1 MEEAAGIIG
10 VSQEIEVSGK
20 RYKIAPL
27 TLRALQSIQQEA
39 FRYFKR
45 EYLKTL
51 ADNLELSGLST
62 EQRNQLMLKKI
73 EEVGRWNINQL
84 PRVTAYSTAN
94 VHVTEELKAHLRAR
108 FGEDSQLDYSEQVC
122 RNLLV
127 SQLDA
132 QEITPEQVIE
142 LCHVAPVR
150 ALIPYDMWWITGT
163 LAGAIRLCWE
173 SLALANPTVTLEEV
187 ERWPLQHLFDTA
199 RKIEQLTQPAPGNS
213 GGSPSEAGLVNPSA
227 K

>member
-1 MEEAAGIIG
+1 METEAGIIG
-10 VSQEIEVSGK
+10 VGQEIEVSGK

-27 TLRALQSIQQEA
+27 TLRSLQAIQQEA
-39 FRYFKR
+39 LRYFKR

-51 ADNLELSGLST
+51 ADNLELSGLSS

-73 EEVGRWNINQL
+73 EEVGRWNISQL
-84 PRVTAYSTAN
+84 PRVTAYGAS
-94 VHVTEELKAHLRAR
+94 HVPVTPELIEHLQLR
-108 FGEDSQLDYSEQVC
+108 FGQDPSIQHSEQAC

-127 SQLDA
+127 SQLDSG
-132 QEITPEQVIE
+132 EITAEKVIE

-173 SLALANPTVTLEEV
+173 SLAMANPSVTLEEV

-199 RKIEQLTQPAPGNS
+199 RKIEQLTQPSPGNS
-213 GGSPSEAGLVNPSA
+213 GGSPSDAGLVNL
-227 K
+227 